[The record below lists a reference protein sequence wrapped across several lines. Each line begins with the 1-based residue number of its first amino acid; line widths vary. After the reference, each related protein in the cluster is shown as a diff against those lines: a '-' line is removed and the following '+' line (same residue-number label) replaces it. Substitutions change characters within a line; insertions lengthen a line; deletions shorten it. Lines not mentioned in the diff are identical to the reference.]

1 MREALTRRDL
11 LLAAGAGL
19 VGLSAPG
26 VAAAG
31 GGGHARALATP
42 GVARFVTEPGLSPPT
57 MTVTTSAGPSPGYL
71 FVASLNG
78 PGQRGPTILDNRGN
92 VVWFRPMVDSFAVDF
107 RRQVYAGR
115 QVLTW
120 WEGTIDTDIGVGVG
134 EGVILDQRYVPVA
147 RVRAGNGYDAD
158 VHEFL
163 LTPRR
168 TALLTIYSAV
178 SADLTAVGG
187 PADGTVLDSIVQE
200 VDIASGR
207 VLFEWHSLDHVAL
220 TESYAPVLDP
230 FDYFHINSIDA
241 DLDGNLVVS
250 ARNTAAVYSI
260 DRASGQVRW
269 RLGGRNSD
277 FTLGPGADF
286 MYQHD
291 ARAHTDG
298 TLTLFDNGPSQST
311 PQSRAIRLGLD
322 HVERR
327 AYLLQQYRHPAALES
342 TAMGNAQVLAG
353 DAVLVGWG
361 TEPVVTEFGPGGDVR
376 FDATFDGG
384 AWNYRAFRLPWVG
397 RPTTRPKA
405 VARRSAGRVTVHASW
420 NGSTETRYWRVL
432 AGDVRSRL
440 TPARTVSRAGFEAA
454 IPLAGRPRFAQVV
467 ALDASRRE
475 LARSQVVAVRG

>member
-1 MREALTRRDL
+1 
-11 LLAAGAGL
+11 
-19 VGLSAPG
+19 
-26 VAAAG
+26 
-31 GGGHARALATP
+31 
-42 GVARFVTEPGLSPPT
+42 

-78 PGQRGPTILDNRGN
+78 PGQRGPAILDNRGD
-92 VVWFRPMVDSFAVDF
+92 VVWFRPVVDSFAVDF

-120 WEGTIDTDIGVGVG
+120 WQGTIDTDVGVGAG
-134 EGVILDQRYVPVA
+134 EGVILDQRYAPVA

-163 LTPRR
+163 LTSRR
-168 TALLTIYSAV
+168 TALLTIYATV
-178 SADLTAVGG
+178 PADLSSVGG
-187 PADGTVLDSIVQE
+187 PVDGRVLDGIVQE
-200 VDIASGR
+200 VDVASGR
-207 VLFEWHSLDHVAL
+207 VLFEWHSLEHVAL
-220 TESYAPVLDP
+220 DESYAPLLDP
-230 FDYFHINSIDA
+230 FDYFHINSVDV
-241 DLDGNLVVS
+241 DLDGDLVVS
-250 ARNTAAVYSI
+250 ARNTSAVYKI
-260 DRASGQVRW
+260 DRASGRVRW
-269 RLGGRNSD
+269 RLGGRKSD

-291 ARAHTDG
+291 ARARTDG

-311 PQSRAIRLGLD
+311 TQSRAMRLGLD

-327 AYLLQQYRHPAALES
+327 AYLLQQYRHPEALES

-361 TEPVVTEFGPGGDVR
+361 TKPYVTEFGPAGDVR

-397 RPTTRPKA
+397 RPASRPKA

-432 AGDVRSRL
+432 LGDVRSRL
-440 TPARTVSRAGFEAA
+440 APARTVSRVGFETS
-454 IPLAGRPRFAQVV
+454 IPVAGRPRFAQVA

-475 LARSQVVAVRG
+475 LARSPVAAVGG